1 MPTMTINEGLPMNR
15 LAEDQNLLERSMK
28 KSRMSTNHAEGSS
41 DDVTMENIDEQGAVV
56 QDENTSMEMHEEL
69 VGDDEEH
76 YVAQGGKKLSGKG
89 KRASVQVSEKQILNQ
104 KPSGKRD
111 NRASISTNNEEL
123 VQSEKQNV
131 RNTSSKPN
139 QADAESSHIVV
150 RGRAVDKVVRRE
162 TVYNGD
168 LGYLETGGI
177 DIDSL
182 EHHGDPP
189 NNLTDFTKV
198 RKATSTIKGLKNEN
212 GEWVTDDN
220 VIKEMILR
228 HFKKVFRKELEVD
241 NRQAHARTV
250 RTASYSIEEDQ
261 LLCHVYVDIC
271 QDKVTGHY
279 HAGDAFWTR
288 VMNAYHE
295 ALPAHVG
302 NTRPLRS
309 IQTRMQTIMTA
320 IAKLRGCIVQVE
332 NLNPSGAS
340 EQDIIVISSLQTFKI
355 GFCIACI
362 RKSKIFQSPLKL
374 HNTSS
379 QCYKSLPLAY
389 AYLFL
394 VVGGSR
400 LGRWRRWAAGLEAA
414 AGGLGC
420 RLGEADG
427 RWRAG
432 LSGRRLVV
440 GWVEAG
446 GRGVVDRRTTYAIR
460 REERARDVW
469 GQGLRSCFRVGYLA
483 GL

>member
-41 DDVTMENIDEQGAVV
+41 DEQAAVV
-56 QDENTSMEMHEEL
+56 QDVRAAANTMEAKGKDVIVSKESNKGKNIKKMTGREGSEATSSRFAILGDLQEEDIVPGQENTSIEMHEEL

-123 VQSEKQNV
+123 VH
-131 RNTSSKPN
+131 SKPN
-139 QADAESSHIVV
+139 QAAAESSHIVV

-241 NRQAHARTV
+241 NRQAHV
-250 RTASYSIEEDQ
+250 SS
-261 LLCHVYVDIC
+261 
-271 QDKVTGHY
+271 GS
-279 HAGDAFWTR
+279 FP
-288 VMNAYHE
+288 
-295 ALPAHVG
+295 AL
-302 NTRPLRS
+302 
-309 IQTRMQTIMTA
+309 
-320 IAKLRGCIVQVE
+320 
-332 NLNPSGAS
+332 
-340 EQDIIVISSLQTFKI
+340 SSF
-355 GFCIACI
+355 
-362 RKSKIFQSPLKL
+362 
-374 HNTSS
+374 
-379 QCYKSLPLAY
+379 
-389 AYLFL
+389 
-394 VVGGSR
+394 
-400 LGRWRRWAAGLEAA
+400 
-414 AGGLGC
+414 
-420 RLGEADG
+420 D
-427 RWRAG
+427 
-432 LSGRRLVV
+432 LSML
-440 GWVEAG
+440 
-446 GRGVVDRRTTYAIR
+446 YAISPS
-460 REERARDVW
+460 ESKASLKET
-469 GQGLRSCFRVGYLA
+469 YLS
-483 GL
+483 